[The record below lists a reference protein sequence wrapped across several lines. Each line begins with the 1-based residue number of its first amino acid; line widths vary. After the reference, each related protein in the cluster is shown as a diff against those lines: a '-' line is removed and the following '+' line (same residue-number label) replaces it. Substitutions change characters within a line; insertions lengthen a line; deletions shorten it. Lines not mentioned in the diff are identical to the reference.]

1 MTNILDML
9 KTHLDRKKADVER
22 AKRSYRMSADVALRA
37 AKWNHASDQTI
48 QLRNLPTPNDPV
60 YSRLLRMTESSY
72 EGVDLWNAM
81 NERRM
86 TEEVYKLVAAGRIE
100 EAHEKLPEDLKD
112 YARTMK
118 AFRV

>member
-1 MTNILDML
+1 
-9 KTHLDRKKADVER
+9 
-22 AKRSYRMSADVALRA
+22 
-37 AKWNHASDQTI
+37 
-48 QLRNLPTPNDPV
+48 
-60 YSRLLRMTESSY
+60 
-72 EGVDLWNAM
+72 M

>member
-72 EGVDLWNAM
+72 EGVDL
-81 NERRM
+81 
-86 TEEVYKLVAAGRIE
+86 
-100 EAHEKLPEDLKD
+100 
-112 YARTMK
+112 
-118 AFRV
+118 